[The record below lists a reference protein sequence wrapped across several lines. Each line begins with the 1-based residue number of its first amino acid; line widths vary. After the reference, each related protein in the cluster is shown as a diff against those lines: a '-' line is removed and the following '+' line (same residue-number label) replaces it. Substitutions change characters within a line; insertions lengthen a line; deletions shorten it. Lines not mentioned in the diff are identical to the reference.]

1 MTALEEEGVM
11 QGRLV
16 QLIEG
21 DQVLIMAVLVVLYMI
36 GIMDQTGG
44 GVLIMAGPGVLIM
57 AGPGV
62 LIMAGPGAL

>member
-1 MTALEEEGVM
+1 M

-21 DQVLIMAVLVVLYMI
+21 DQVLIMVVLAVLYMI

-44 GVLIMAGPGVLIM
+44 GVLIMAGLGVLIM